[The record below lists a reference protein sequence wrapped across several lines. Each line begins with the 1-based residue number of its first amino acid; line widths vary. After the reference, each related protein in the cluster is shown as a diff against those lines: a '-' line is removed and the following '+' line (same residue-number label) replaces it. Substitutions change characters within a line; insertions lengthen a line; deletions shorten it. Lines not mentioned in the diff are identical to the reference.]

1 MARYRVEGP
10 DGAVHVFEGP
20 DDATPNQVTA
30 FAAQHFGQQKPVP
43 AAATTQAPARSLV
56 DQFLGPEG
64 GPEGSGLRNFR
75 GKNAL
80 MGALRGAAGIGATIA
95 QPFQAVEDALTG
107 KTAPTLSG
115 LVSGQRPDSSNAE
128 MRAGIDGGVTA
139 TGADPNSLSFN
150 VAKLA
155 TEIAGTSGV
164 GGVVAAP
171 VRALTT
177 AVPRLAPALAPIAEA
192 ITTGGMRAG
201 QSAPGFVAGAKNLAT
216 RAFGGAVTGGASAG
230 LVNHEDAGTGA
241 GIGAAIPVVGKAT
254 GAAGKAVASLVRPFF
269 KAGQERITGD
279 ALRQFST
286 NPDALSNLRA
296 AQEVIPG
303 SAPTAVMA
311 SGDTGLAGLSR
322 TMQSASPQYATEL
335 TARQAAQNAAR
346 TSAIEGVAGNTGK
359 LTIAK
364 EARDKA
370 TAAMRESALD
380 AAGVVPADQVLSRLD
395 SMLKAPSNA
404 GRIAQQALSNVRD
417 QIAKFTENGGIDAR
431 ALYAI
436 RKDINEVLGGK
447 LQGEAGNLKYA
458 SGQLIDAKALIDNVI
473 DQAGRKAQ
481 QSTSTALAPA
491 GANIAL
497 PGAAGGAGAPRASW
511 KQYLAEYSKQS
522 VPINQMELL
531 DDVMKR
537 VQTGTVDKEGNLVLS
552 AAKLNNL
559 MKNEGQDLMKK
570 LAPDQIDLLRR
581 LAADLNASQLATN
594 AGKAAGSNTVQNL
607 ASNNILQSTLGN
619 KLGGSTPATAI
630 LGRVMQLPYGHANKQ
645 ITEQLGAALL
655 DPQEAARLM
664 QNPAAQSAIARLF
677 DQSGARALS
686 YRAAPVVAAQR

>member
-1 MARYRVEGP
+1 MPIDPKSVKWDAP
-10 DGAVHVFEGP
+10 DPASIQWDDAPKAEPFPVKLGRQVRDLTAGAV
-20 DDATPNQVTA
+20 
-30 FAAQHFGQQKPVP
+30 
-43 AAATTQAPARSLV
+43 
-56 DQFLGPEG
+56 
-64 GPEGSGLRNFR
+64 
-75 GKNAL
+75 
-80 MGALRGAAGIGATIA
+80 RGAGSIGATILSPIDA
-95 QPFQAVEDALTG
+95 AARAMGVENDFIGRTDRRQAMTDALGT
-107 KTAPTLSG
+107 
-115 LVSGQRPDSSNAE
+115 
-128 MRAGIDGGVTA
+128 M
-139 TGADPNSLSFN
+139 GADTNSLAFD
-150 VAKLA
+150 AGKLGA
-155 TEIAGTSGV
+155 EVAGTAGV

-171 VRALTT
+171 LRGLAALAPRA
-177 AVPRLAPALAPIAEA
+177 APALAPIIEA
-192 ITTGGMRAG
+192 ITTSGMRAG
-201 QSAPGFVAGAKNLAT
+201 QVAPGFVAGAKALGT
-216 RAFGGAVTGGASAG
+216 RALGGAVTGGASAG
-230 LVNHEDAGTGA
+230 LVNPEDAGTGA
-241 GIGAAIPVVGKAT
+241 GIGAAIPVVGKAA
-254 GAAGKAVASLVRPFF
+254 GAAGNAAASFARPFL
-269 KAGQERITGD
+269 KSGQQRIVGD
-279 ALRQFST
+279 ALREFST
-286 NPDALSNLRA
+286 NPAAAANMRA
-296 AQEVIPG
+296 AREVVPG
-303 SAPTAVMA
+303 SVPTAVMA
-311 SGDTGLAGLSR
+311 SGDEGLAGLSR
-322 TMQSASPQYATEL
+322 TMQSANPQYAAEL
-335 TARQAAQNAAR
+335 SARQAAQNAAR

-359 LTIAK
+359 LTLAK

-497 PGAAGGAGAPRASW
+497 PGAAGSAGAPRASW

-594 AGKAAGSNTVQNL
+594 SGKAAGSNTVQNL
-607 ASNNILQSTLGN
+607 ASNNLLQSTLGN
-619 KLGGSTPATAI
+619 KIGGSTPATAL
-630 LGRVMQLPYGHANKQ
+630 LGRVMQLPYGNANKQ
-645 ITEQLGAALL
+645 ISEQLGAALL

-677 DQSGARALS
+677 GDSGARQLT
-686 YRAAPVVAAQR
+686 YRAAPLVAAD